1 MSNATNYSKPAL
13 FMAVVLA
20 VWLPGYAISFAQ
32 VVFRITDHYSAY
44 SFALFGMLGAIAAF
58 ANVYSRYYKIP
69 GYDAIA
75 GSALFGLILG
85 RKVNAVKI
93 TAKGVFYD
101 CKNGAGGYYGNTL
114 IHLAPYF
121 FPGVSLAV
129 AVFLSLFFSHGNPLI
144 QFFVGFAFCFELIRA
159 ARETYLA
166 LSKQSADPTFRNI
179 GTVPAL
185 IITLFFFLFF
195 FGMVLSCL
203 IVGSGGVAFFSKKW
217 FFTSA

>member
-1 MSNATNYSKPAL
+1 MSSATNYSKPAL

-32 VVFRITDHYSAY
+32 VVLSITDHYSAY

-58 ANVYSRYYKIP
+58 ANVYARYYKIP

-75 GSALFGLILG
+75 GSALLGLILG

-114 IHLAPYF
+114 IHLAP
-121 FPGVSLAV
+121 V
-129 AVFLSLFFSHGNPLI
+129 LFSGEYPWPWPF
-144 QFFVGFAFCFELIRA
+144 
-159 ARETYLA
+159 
-166 LSKQSADPTFRNI
+166 
-179 GTVPAL
+179 
-185 IITLFFFLFF
+185 
-195 FGMVLSCL
+195 SCL
-203 IVGSGGVAFFSKKW
+203 FSSPTEILSFSFSW
-217 FFTSA
+217 GLLSASS